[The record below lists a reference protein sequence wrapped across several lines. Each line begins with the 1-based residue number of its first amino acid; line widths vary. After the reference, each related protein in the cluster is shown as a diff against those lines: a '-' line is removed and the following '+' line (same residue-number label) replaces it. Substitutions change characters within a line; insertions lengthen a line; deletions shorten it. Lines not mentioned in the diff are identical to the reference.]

1 MSSFRASHNDIS
13 IGNIYAFTKKS
24 HNCDSESQRSAPAP
38 TRAADT
44 RPPSSNVAAAQQMTH
59 RAPDFLDSELIMRPS
74 TEPILLPFTARL
86 GERPSSGFQRET
98 SILTSKFKKNE
109 PSVVV
114 GKNSRVHTALD
125 HRQQPSSKKLHGSAA
140 GDVVLSRPH
149 SAAEVPKSRHAFRAP
164 QTSRTRQL
172 GSPSPV
178 KAPPAVTSV
187 TAPNVLPSRG
197 SKRIE
202 MPDRSQVVGS
212 ASKNEAPELQGAELE
227 VLLKKQLELVSLA

>member
-38 TRAADT
+38 ARAADT
-44 RPPSSNVAAAQQMTH
+44 RPPSSNVAAAQQITH
-59 RAPDFLDSELIMRPS
+59 RAPDFLDSEPIMRPS

-98 SILTSKFKKNE
+98 SKFKKNE
-109 PSVVV
+109 PTVVV

-125 HRQQPSSKKLHGSAA
+125 HRQQPGSKKLQGSAA

-149 SAAEVPKSRHAFRAP
+149 SAAEVPKSRQAFRAP
-164 QTSRTRQL
+164 QSSRTRQL

-187 TAPNVLPSRG
+187 TAPNVLPSRS

-202 MPDRSQVVGS
+202 TPDRSQVVGS